1 MDQRRNAS
9 TSQNALHSQLSALRQ
24 EVWSALSKID
34 SILATFEP
42 QEIEPPRSSTP
53 SRNLPIPVG
62 QTYPQG
68 LDFRQNPEGLRHAV
82 SDLQGKVRALDANAE
97 TLSPEELVHEVM
109 YYTSKARLFQTQ
121 ASEGST
127 EWESLVQVVKT
138 LTRIINKYRP
148 GYVYGLAFGHNADW
162 GQKII
167 DALDVRP
174 PLDLRQ

>member
-1 MDQRRNAS
+1 MEHRRNAS
-9 TSQNALHSQLSALRQ
+9 TPPSAIRGQLQTLRT

-34 SILATFEP
+34 SILATLDTP
-42 QEIEPPRSSTP
+42 EPPQRTP
-53 SRNLPIPVG
+53 TRTLPIAVE

-68 LDFRQNPEGLRHAV
+68 HDFRHNPEGLRKAV
-82 SDLQGKVRALDANAE
+82 QELQDRVRDLDREAE
-97 TLSPEELVHEVM
+97 TLSHEDLVHEIM
-109 YYTSKARLFQTQ
+109 FYTSKARLFQTQ
-121 ASEGST
+121 ANEGST

-138 LTRIINKYRP
+138 LTRIINLYRP

-167 DALDVRP
+167 DALDQRP